1 MDILH
6 YLKTHHDSIRTTCES
21 LWQAKAV
28 KERKAQ
34 LEALVKATEVYLT
47 LERDFL
53 YPEISGLF
61 AAADSLIEAA
71 ETNAANVDKGLKS
84 LVKYASGAGF
94 DAAVFATR
102 LQELQ
107 LALTMHFDQ
116 EEQNLMPKMR
126 MHIRTEEREDLGQ
139 VFADAEAE
147 VLLALTAELEPVSV
161 SRKRA

>member
-34 LEALVKATEVYLT
+34 LEALVKAAEVYLT

-53 YPEISGLF
+53 YPEIAGLF
-61 AAADSLIEAA
+61 AAADSLVEAA
-71 ETNAANVDKGLKS
+71 ETNSANVDKALKS
-84 LVKYASGAGF
+84 LVKAAAGSPFEAAAFAS
-94 DAAVFATR
+94 R

-107 LALTMHFDQ
+107 LALTMHFDH
-116 EEQNLMPKMR
+116 EERSLMPKMR
-126 MHIRTEEREDLGQ
+126 MHIPTEEREDLGQ
-139 VFADAEAE
+139 VFADAELE
-147 VLLALTAELEPVSV
+147 VLTALAAELEPVSV

>member
-21 LWQAKAV
+21 LLQAKAV

-71 ETNAANVDKGLKS
+71 EANAANVDKMLKS
-84 LVKYASGAGF
+84 LVKTASSN
-94 DAAVFATR
+94 AAVFAAR
-102 LQELQ
+102 LQEFQ
-107 LALTMHFDQ
+107 LALTRHFDQ

-147 VLLALTAELEPVSV
+147 VLMALAAELEPVSV